1 METETQRPLRRISF
15 ESRFASAE
23 TYSGATHWLGSV
35 RDHCEKIEAC
45 CVCRVSAI
53 QTLREHGQ
61 ESWVLFVD
69 HVKAY
74 DTVHRDMLW
83 KILTTLGVPVSLYE
97 VLHTWMEIPVRLICS
112 DW

>member
-1 METETQRPLRRISF
+1 VTIVRRSKLAVF
-15 ESRFASAE
+15 VE
-23 TYSGATHWLGSV
+23 
-35 RDHCEKIEAC
+35 
-45 CVCRVSAI
+45 SAI

-83 KILTTLGVPVSLYE
+83 KILTTLGVPVSLIE
-97 VLHTWMEIPVRLICS
+97 VLKKLFTDVTINFRVGETLEQFLSASIYQTRGS
-112 DW
+112 TR